1 MILYIRI
8 AVTSMD
14 FLLTEKKGKK
24 TEIVIISYDFQN
36 DSLKILC

>member
-14 FLLTEKKGKK
+14 FLFAEKKDRK

-36 DSLKILC
+36 DSLKIL